1 MSNID
6 TTFYGTNVK
15 TADFKNDNTSTN
27 SLNLEDRLFFTLLHK
42 NIAACSTK
50 SPSDEYCKKFF
61 ESANN
66 TISARLQNEY
76 INASTLVYSNPV
88 EPIIVN
94 FDDPPCL
101 PVKGKNRTKNNNG
114 SYTFPIIR
122 DHATWVKNGFT
133 NNITN
138 IKSLKK
144 GTSGAYTHA
153 STNEVVTFTRTND
166 TIPETYT
173 ISKITACAD
182 EPFRSQADIN
192 TLWSN
197 NTGCSGTL
205 NSNIFEVINSS
216 YNALQYID
224 TDANVIQQF
233 SPFTKSRLLSDKI
246 ANNVKLCSPGNFIN
260 VLPNDIYNAS
270 DILVG
275 GLLFEKSNV
284 DRVLLQNNNYKL
296 YLNTGGNLALYQN
309 DKLIWHA
316 NKWGTG
322 AYVGLQ
328 YDGNFILY
336 DVNKT
341 PIWASDTS
349 GNSDAKLQLNSKGT
363 LRIIDINGTTKKNI
377 VKDIDFYIKN
387 TFYDNCPNALFSDKK
402 GRVWKFEWGDY
413 DNGRL
418 INEVPSNDGTKNR
431 FRGFYRGSNDGQWN
445 VNQLKLDAPEG
456 YNTKL
461 DDAKPVKSDNSEF
474 NYNSND
480 DIYNFD
486 KIDRNQKRL
495 PTQLGGVEKPNFI
508 PGYIRISDTNGTST
522 SNTHRFLVM
531 SIDGDW
537 NQAFILYQKYH
548 DRETFFTHLKENYPK
563 FDDFKN
569 KISTHLD
576 TN

>member
-15 TADFKNDNTSTN
+15 TADFKNDTTSTN

-50 SPSDEYCKKFF
+50 SPGDEYCKKFF

-66 TISARLQNEY
+66 TISARLQKEY

-88 EPIIVN
+88 DPITVN
-94 FDDPPCL
+94 FTGDECL
-101 PVKGKNRTKNNNG
+101 PSKGKNRTKKYNG
-114 SYTFPIIR
+114 KYTFPII
-122 DHATWVKNGFT
+122 KNHDSWIT
-133 NNITN
+133 NEFGDNITN
-138 IKSLKK
+138 IKNLKK
-144 GTSGAYTHA
+144 GTSGKYIHKT
-153 STNEVVTFTRTND
+153 EKIEITFTRTND
-166 TIPETYT
+166 TIPETYD
-173 ISKITACAD
+173 ISKIIACAD
-182 EPFRSQADIN
+182 EPFRTEGEIK

-197 NTGCSGTL
+197 NTGCTSEL
-205 NSNIFEVINSS
+205 DNVILGSFDEN
-216 YNALQYID
+216 YYTLQYIENKSD
-224 TDANVIQQF
+224 ITKKFA
-233 SPFTKSRLLSDKI
+233 PFTKSKLLSDKI
-246 ANNVKLCSPGNFIN
+246 AKNIKWCSPGGFIN

-270 DILVG
+270 DILVA

-284 DRVLLQNNNYKL
+284 DRVLLQNNNFKL

-316 NKWGTG
+316 DKWGKGT
-322 AYVGLQ
+322 YVGLQ

-341 PIWASDTS
+341 PIWASNTD

-363 LRIIDINGTTKKNI
+363 LRIIDKNGTTKKNI

-413 DNGRL
+413 DNGKN
-418 INEVPSNDGTKNR
+418 IDQVPSNDGTKNR
-431 FRGFYRGSNDGQWN
+431 FRGFHRGSNDWQWN

-461 DDAKPVKSDNSEF
+461 DDAKPVKADDGNF
-474 NYNSND
+474 NYNSNN

-522 SNTHRFLVM
+522 SNTNKFLVM

-548 DRETFFTHLKENYPK
+548 DTETFFKHLKENYPK